1 MNIDS
6 KIFNKILVNCIQQY
20 IGKIHCDQV
29 IFIPEIQRWHNI
41 LNVIYHINKKKDKNL
56 IIISIDAEK
65 AFDKVRNP
73 FIIKTLSKVRI
84 EGAVLNIIKA
94 MNEKHPISYSVGK
107 TKNSPLRTRQEC
119 TLSPL
124 LLNILMEFPATMSR
138 EENEIKAIQTRKAEA
153 QLFIACRWHDS
164 VHTKSYRPHKKLL
177 NLVSELGKAAGYNVN
192 I

>member
-65 AFDKVRNP
+65 AFDKVQYP
-73 FIIKTLSKVRI
+73 FI
-84 EGAVLNIIKA
+84 
-94 MNEKHPISYSVGK
+94 
-107 TKNSPLRTRQEC
+107 
-119 TLSPL
+119 
-124 LLNILMEFPATMSR
+124 F
-138 EENEIKAIQTRKAEA
+138 
-153 QLFIACRWHDS
+153 
-164 VHTKSYRPHKKLL
+164 
-177 NLVSELGKAAGYNVN
+177 
-192 I
+192 